1 MPINPD
7 RIFQGE
13 STFPQHEEWFYRAR
27 EGVAGPYLKR
37 EDAAFA
43 LNRFIRYCQQ
53 NQLTGGRDIP
63 AAVNHEASKAWGWFA
78 AMLEHNVPVATW
90 LLGVLFGRITGG

>member
-1 MPINPD
+1 MTTDPN

-27 EGVAGPYLKR
+27 EGIAGPYLKR

-43 LNRFIRYCQQ
+43 LSRFIRYCQQ
-53 NQLTGGRDIP
+53 NRLTGGRDIP
-63 AAVNHEASKAWGWFA
+63 ATVNQEASKAWGWLVASLEQA
-78 AMLEHNVPVATW
+78 APVVTW
-90 LLGVLFGRITGG
+90 LLGVLFGRISG

>member
-1 MPINPD
+1 MSSDPN

-13 STFPQHEEWFYRAR
+13 STFPQYEEWFYRAR

-43 LNRFIRYCQQ
+43 LNRFINYCQQ
-53 NQLTGGRDIP
+53 NRLTGGRDIP
-63 AAVNHEASKAWGWFA
+63 AAVNHNASKAWTWLVTTVEQA
-78 AMLEHNVPVATW
+78 VPLATW
-90 LLGVLFGRITGG
+90 LLGVLFGRITVG